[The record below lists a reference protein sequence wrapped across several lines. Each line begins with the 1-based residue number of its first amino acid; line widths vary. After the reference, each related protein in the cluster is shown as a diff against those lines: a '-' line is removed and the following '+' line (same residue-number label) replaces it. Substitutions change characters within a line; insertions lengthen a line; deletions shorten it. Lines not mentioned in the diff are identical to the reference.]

1 MSEKSNKVAC
11 DVATVNQG
19 RRVLAYWLISLG
31 TLGLQ
36 YAFGALFVVVV
47 ERFKCTGAQ
56 VCVCVV
62 FWCVSLCVCLC
73 VCVCVSVCLCVYVCV
88 CVCVCVCMCVCVCVF
103 M

>member
-11 DVATVNQG
+11 DVTTVNQG

-62 FWCVSLCVCLC
+62 FLCVYLCVFLC
-73 VCVCVSVCLCVYVCV
+73 VCVCLCECVCVCMFVCVYVCV
-88 CVCVCVCMCVCVCVF
+88 
-103 M
+103 